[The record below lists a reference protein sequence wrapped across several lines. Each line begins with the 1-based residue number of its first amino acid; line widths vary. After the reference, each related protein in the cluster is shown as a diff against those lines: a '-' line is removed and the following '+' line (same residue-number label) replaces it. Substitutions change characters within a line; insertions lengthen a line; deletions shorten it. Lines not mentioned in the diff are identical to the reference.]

1 MESPGTVEP
10 GEEMAEGDLI
20 SAGWE
25 SSGWGQVVCS
35 DKCNGHNLEHRR
47 FHLNIRENFF
57 TVGVTEH

>member
-35 DKCNGHNLEHRR
+35 DKTSAMGTIWNTGGS
-47 FHLNIRENFF
+47 I
-57 TVGVTEH
+57 